1 MMLAVCNILVIGLG
15 SALAIAV
22 LYWTPSQS
30 SWRREIQLFVLIAPL
45 VGLLFGLQSL
55 RNMQS
60 CIGGIAS
67 SVGLAQ
73 SMCAFGGAIFSER
86 MAAIDVLMTLS
97 MASLV
102 IGAITLGILRHLLLV
117 RFMRRTTLAAPCDLQ
132 ALAGRL
138 AMRLGVTQPE
148 MQLRISDQPLALT
161 YGLRRSTLVLSTWMV
176 ERFDRDEL
184 EAALAHELA
193 HIARRDYL
201 VLWLATICR
210 DAFCY
215 LPTSWIALKQ
225 LGSEKEVACD
235 DLAIGVTH
243 SSLGLASALAK
254 VWQHAIVAPPSSLA
268 QSLADASNV
277 IEGRITRLLE
287 PSQPLSSH
295 HSTHLRSLTVQIT
308 SVVGLLFVGTLLTLA
323 VLTAMGCGL
332 V

>member
-1 MMLAVCNILVIGLG
+1 MMLAICNILVIGLG
-15 SALAIAV
+15 SDRAFV
-22 LYWTPSQS
+22 LLYRTPTQWP
-30 SWRREIQLFVLIAPL
+30 WRREIQLFVLIVPL

-55 RNMQS
+55 RNMQG
-60 CIGGIAS
+60 CIGGSANS
-67 SVGLAQ
+67 AGLAQ
-73 SMCAFGGAIFSER
+73 GMCAFGGAMFSER
-86 MAAIDVLMTLS
+86 MAELDGLMTLG

-117 RFMRRTTLAAPCDLQ
+117 RFMRRSTLAAPSDLQ
-132 ALAGRL
+132 ALAARL
-138 AMRLGVTQPE
+138 AMRLGIPQPE
-148 MQLRISDQPLALT
+148 MRLRVSDQPLALT

-176 ERFDRDEL
+176 ERFDPDEL

-193 HIARRDYL
+193 HIARRDYP

-215 LPTSWIALKQ
+215 LPTSWIALTQ
-225 LGSEKEVACD
+225 LRSEKEVACD

-268 QSLADASNV
+268 QSLADASDV

-287 PSQPLSSH
+287 PSQPLSYHRSR
-295 HSTHLRSLTVQIT
+295 HLRSLRVRIT
-308 SVVGLLFVGTLLTLA
+308 AVAGLLFAGTLLTLA
-323 VLTAMGCGL
+323 GLTAMGCGL
-332 V
+332 A